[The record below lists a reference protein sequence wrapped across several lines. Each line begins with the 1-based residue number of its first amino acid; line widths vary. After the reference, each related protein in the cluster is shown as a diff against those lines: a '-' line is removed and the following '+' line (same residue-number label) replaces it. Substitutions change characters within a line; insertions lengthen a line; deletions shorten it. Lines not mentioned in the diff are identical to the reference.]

1 MNNIPTLAL
10 SACLLGAVAL
20 SSCGTR
26 HHEPAPPPQRAA
38 APRQREAQPSGNRA
52 DVRADPALAKRGAAL
67 FTSKGCNACHTVGK
81 NGKMAGPD
89 LAGVT
94 RRRTH
99 DWLRRWL
106 KDPNAMFGSDPIVDA
121 MVVEAKNVKMPNM
134 KLSDSEI
141 EALISYFDQNP

>member
-1 MNNIPTLAL
+1 MERISNLAL
-10 SACLLGAVAL
+10 YSCVVGALAL

-26 HHEPAPPPQRAA
+26 HHEPTPPPQR
-38 APRQREAQPSGNRA
+38 RAQPSGNRSGMG
-52 DVRADPALAKRGAAL
+52 ADPALARRGAVL

-94 RRRTH
+94 NRRSR

-106 KDPNAMFGSDPIVDA
+106 KDPNAMFGSDSIVDA
-121 MVVEAKNVKMPNM
+121 MVVQAKNVKMPNM
-134 KLSDSEI
+134 KLQDSEI
-141 EALISYFDQNP
+141 EALINYFAENP

>member
-1 MNNIPTLAL
+1 MNNISTLAL
-10 SACLLGAVAL
+10 SACLLGALAL

-26 HHEPAPPPQRAA
+26 HHEPAPPPQRRAQPPSA
-38 APRQREAQPSGNRA
+38 APS
-52 DVRADPALAKRGAAL
+52 DVRADPALARRGAAL

-106 KDPNAMFGSDPIVDA
+106 KDPNAMFGSDSIVDA
-121 MVVEAKNVKMPNM
+121 MVVQAKNVKMPNM

-141 EALISYFDQNP
+141 GALISYFDENP

>member
-1 MNNIPTLAL
+1 MKPISTLAL
-10 SACLLGAVAL
+10 YACVLGAVAL

-26 HHEPAPPPQRAA
+26 HHEPAPPPQGR
-38 APRQREAQPSGNRA
+38 AQPSGNRS
-52 DVRADPALAKRGAAL
+52 DVRADPALARRGAAL

-106 KDPNAMFGSDPIVDA
+106 KDPNAMFGSDSIVDA
-121 MVVEAKNVKMPNM
+121 MVVQAKNVKMPNM

-141 EALISYFDQNP
+141 EALISYFDENP